1 MENTNKK
8 IKTVPF
14 HIVKREPLA
23 WYYNLLIR
31 GVAVVVA
38 LIVSAVVITLM
49 TQKNPI
55 EVYASMIDGAFGIKT
70 NNPDLRAL
78 RVWSLLQNL
87 AILLCISLAVT
98 PAFKMRFWNCGAE
111 GQVLVGGLATV
122 SVMMFLGDKL
132 STPILILVMVI
143 ASVVAGII
151 WAVLPA
157 IFKALWNTNETLFTL
172 MMNYVAIQLVAFF
185 LKYFVKSGS
194 GVLSPMP
201 QYGLPTIADKDYLL
215 NIIVVAIFTIL
226 VYIYL
231 KYTKQGYEISVVGE
245 SENTAK
251 YIGIN
256 VKKVIIRTLVVS
268 GAICGIAGLLLV
280 GGTNHTISTTTVDG
294 RGFTAIMVSW
304 LAKFDPLYMVFT
316 SFLIVFLEKGSQQ
329 VSTDF
334 RIPNAISD
342 IVTGI
347 ILFFI
352 IGCEFFLQYKIV
364 VNKNRK
370 ENA

>member
-1 MENTNKK
+1 MKK
-8 IKTVPF
+8 MNF
-14 HIVKREPLA
+14 HIVKREPMA
-23 WYYNLLIR
+23 WYFNVLVRAAAII
-31 GVAVVVA
+31 AS
-38 LIVSAVVITLM
+38 LIVSAVVIMMLTK
-49 TQKNPI
+49 KNPI
-55 EVYASMIDGAFGIKT
+55 EIYSSMISGAFGSS
-70 NNPDLRAL
+70 LRI
-78 RVWSLLQNL
+78 WSLMQNV

-98 PAFKMRFWNCGAE
+98 PAFKMKFWNCGAE

-122 SVMMFLGDKL
+122 AVMMFLGDSL
-132 STPILILVMVI
+132 PYPALLLVMVI
-143 ASVVAGII
+143 ASVLASII

-157 IFKALWNTNETLFTL
+157 LFKAQWNTNETLFTL

-194 GVLSPMP
+194 GILTPMP
-201 QYGLPTIADKDYLL
+201 EHGLPVLFGQSYLL
-215 NIIVVAIFTIL
+215 NIIIVAVLTVIT
-226 VYIYL
+226 YIYL
-231 KYTKQGYEISVVGE
+231 KKTKHGYEISVVGE

-256 VKKVIIRTLVVS
+256 VKKVVVRTLIVS
-268 GAICGIAGLLLV
+268 GALCGIAGLLLV

-304 LAKFDPLYMVFT
+304 LAKFNPVYMIFT
-316 SFLIVFLEKGSQQ
+316 SFLIVFLQKGAGQ

-334 RIPNAISD
+334 RLPSAISD

-352 IGCEFFLQYKIV
+352 IGCEFFLQYKLLV
-364 VNKNRK
+364 SKNRK
-370 ENA
+370 END

>member
-1 MENTNKK
+1 MKK
-8 IKTVPF
+8 MNF
-14 HIVKREPLA
+14 HIVKREPMA
-23 WYYNLLIR
+23 WYFNVLVRAAAI
-31 GVAVVVA
+31 VAS
-38 LIVSAVVITLM
+38 LIVSAVVIMALTK
-49 TQKNPI
+49 KNPI
-55 EVYASMIDGAFGIKT
+55 EIYSSMISGAFGSG
-70 NNPDLRAL
+70 LRI
-78 RVWSLLQNL
+78 WSLMQNV

-98 PAFKMRFWNCGAE
+98 PAFKMKFWNCGAE

-122 SVMMFLGDKL
+122 AVMMFLGDSL
-132 STPILILVMVI
+132 PYPVLLLVMII
-143 ASVVAGII
+143 ASVLASII

-157 IFKALWNTNETLFTL
+157 IFKAQWNTNETLFTL

-194 GVLSPMP
+194 GILTPMP
-201 QYGLPTIADKDYLL
+201 EHGLPVLFGQSYLL
-215 NIIVVAIFTIL
+215 NIIIVAVLTVL
-226 VYIYL
+226 TYIYL
-231 KYTKQGYEISVVGE
+231 KKTKHGYEISVVGE

-256 VKKVIIRTLVVS
+256 VKKVVVRTLIVS
-268 GAICGIAGLLLV
+268 GALCGIAGLLLV

-304 LAKFDPLYMVFT
+304 LAKFNPVYMIFT
-316 SFLIVFLEKGSQQ
+316 SFLIVFLQKGAGQ

-334 RIPNAISD
+334 RLPGAISD

-352 IGCEFFLQYKIV
+352 IGCEFFLQYKLLLS
-364 VNKNRK
+364 KNRK
-370 ENA
+370 END

>member
-1 MENTNKK
+1 MEKTAKK
-8 IKTVPF
+8 TRAQLF
-14 HIVKREPLA
+14 HIVKREPMA
-23 WYYNLLIR
+23 WYYNFGVRAAAIIIALL
-31 GVAVVVA
+31 
-38 LIVSAVVITLM
+38 VSAVVITVL
-49 TQKNPI
+49 TKKNPI
-55 EVYASMIDGAFGIKT
+55 QIYASMLNGAFGT
-70 NNPDLRAL
+70 SLRI
-78 RVWSLLQNL
+78 WTLLQDI

-111 GQVLVGGLATV
+111 GQVLIGGLATV
-122 SVMMFLGDKL
+122 AVMMFLGDKL
-132 STPILILVMVI
+132 PHGLLIVVMLV
-143 ASVVAGII
+143 ASVLASII

-157 IFKALWNTNETLFTL
+157 IFKAQWNTNETLFTL

-185 LKYFVKSGS
+185 LKTFVKNGS
-194 GVLSPMP
+194 GVLSPMTEL
-201 QYGLPTIADKDYLL
+201 GLPRIFGQQYLL
-215 NIIVVAIFTIL
+215 NIIIVAIITVL

-231 KYTKQGYEISVVGE
+231 KSTKQGYEISVVGE

-256 VKKVIIRTLVVS
+256 VKRVVIRTLIVS

-304 LAKFDPLYMVFT
+304 LAKFNPIYMIFT
-316 SFLIVFLEKGSQQ
+316 TFLIVFLDKGASQ

-334 RIPNAISD
+334 RIPSEISD
-342 IVTGI
+342 IITGI

-352 IGCEFFLQYKIV
+352 IGCEFFLQYKILV
-364 VNKNRK
+364 SKNRK
-370 ENA
+370 ENN